1 MVRIGGRRYNTRMLQ
16 IRTRIL
22 KSTGLAVTFLVGTSL
37 ADAPAVTTE
46 SPTEAVRATINE
58 VIRILEDKHL
68 QAAIQRAHRR
78 RLLEDAI
85 GRRFDYTEMS
95 KRVLAATWGTLSDA
109 ERAEFVALFRSF
121 LSDRYASKIEG
132 YSGEQVAYLAERRE
146 GAFAEVRTKLI
157 SNKVEVPVDYRL
169 TTRDG
174 KWYAYDIVVDGVSL
188 VRNYRSQFTNII
200 RTSSYQELVRKLR
213 ERDIREERSPA
224 G

>member
-1 MVRIGGRRYNTRMLQ
+1 MLK
-16 IRTRIL
+16 IRTCIL
-22 KSTGLAVTFLVGTSL
+22 KSTGLAVAFLVGASL
-37 ADAPAVTTE
+37 AHVRAATTE

-58 VIRILEDKHL
+58 VIRILEDKRL
-68 QAAIQRAHRR
+68 QAADQRTHRR

-95 KRVLAATWGTLSDA
+95 KRVLAAAWSTLSEA
-109 ERAEFVALFRSF
+109 ERVEFVALFRSF

-132 YSGEQVAYLAERRE
+132 YSGEQVVYLAERRE
-146 GAFAEVRTKLI
+146 GSFAEVRTKLI
-157 SNKVEVPVDYRL
+157 SSKVAVPVDYRL
-169 TTRDG
+169 MTKDG

-213 ERDIREERSPA
+213 ERDIREERNPA

>member
-1 MVRIGGRRYNTRMLQ
+1 MRK
-16 IRTRIL
+16 IRTCIL
-22 KSTGLAVTFLVGTSL
+22 KSTGLAVAFLAGASL
-37 ADAPAVTTE
+37 ADARAATTE
-46 SPTEAVRATINE
+46 SPTEVVRATINE
-58 VIRILEDKHL
+58 VIRILEDKRL
-68 QAAIQRAHRR
+68 QAAAQRAHRR

-95 KRVLAATWGTLSDA
+95 KRVLAAAWNTLNEA
-109 ERAEFVALFRSF
+109 EREEFVGLFRSF

-146 GAFAEVRTKLI
+146 GSFAEVRTKLV
-157 SNKVEVPVDYRL
+157 SSKVDIPVDYRL
-169 TTRDG
+169 MAKDG

-213 ERDIREERSPA
+213 ERDIRAERKPD